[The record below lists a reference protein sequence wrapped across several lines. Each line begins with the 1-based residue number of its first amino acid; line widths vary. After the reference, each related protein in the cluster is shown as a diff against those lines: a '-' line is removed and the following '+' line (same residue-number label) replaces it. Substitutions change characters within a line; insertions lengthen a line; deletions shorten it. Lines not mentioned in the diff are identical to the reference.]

1 MVPKYFLGDER
12 AKKKLSQWIK
22 KETETRY
29 YIGRPL
35 EMCDDVFE
43 SLRTILPT
51 THDDLRYL
59 NGYYLNGRLLNGYYI
74 PNTKYPISNDKDDKK
89 LLRRFNAELSI
100 FGL

>member
-1 MVPKYFLGDER
+1 MVPKYFLGDEP
-12 AKKKLSQWIK
+12 AKKQLSQWIK

-43 SLRTILPT
+43 SLRTILRT
-51 THDDLRYL
+51 TSSLRYL
-59 NGYYLNGRLLNGYYI
+59 NGCNYQGGSYQGLYI

-89 LLRRFNAELSI
+89 LLRRFNDELSI

>member
-1 MVPKYFLGDER
+1 MVPKYFLGDEP
-12 AKKKLSQWIK
+12 AKKQLSQWIK

-35 EMCDDVFE
+35 EKCDDVFE

-51 THDDLRYL
+51 THDLRYL
-59 NGYYLNGRLLNGYYI
+59 NGYYLNGYYI

-89 LLRRFNAELSI
+89 LLRRFNDELSI